1 MISDKENKDL
11 STIDI
16 PNLFIQIL
24 MYRKPGEDKIIMKI
38 RAILVDILVQMYRGK
53 YDANVVYEKVKK
65 LLYLDSLK
73 AIYFMLQSALV
84 KICPVTRRWAVQPLD
99 WRRWY

>member
-65 LLYLDSLK
+65 LLYLDSLE
-73 AIYFMLQSALV
+73 AIYFMLHSAL
-84 KICPVTRRWAVQPLD
+84 L
-99 WRRWY
+99 